1 MLQQLRAFAAR
12 RHTRAKDN
20 PPRAAASR
28 PAPAPRRPEF
38 ARLDAAGDSL
48 GRALQAYN
56 GRMRLFEQRKLDCPA
71 LGRGMVRVEGAVARY
86 GMQRNTT
93 RATLDANY
101 VARDRELR
109 AAVDAAGRQFQRSRC
124 GHP

>member
-1 MLQQLRAFAAR
+1 MIALARKYRPKQFADLIVQD
-12 RHTRAKDN
+12 HV
-20 PPRAAASR
+20 AAALR
-28 PAPAPRRPEF
+28 
-38 ARLDAAGDSL
+38 
-48 GRALQAYN
+48 
-56 GRMRLFEQRKLDCPA
+56 
-71 LGRGMVRVEGAVARY
+71 GAVARY

-93 RATLDANY
+93 RATLDANH